1 MTIIVVCL
9 EKFTLQ
15 QSLTDCILISHVVTK
30 NFRNIKMFHS
40 YFPKVIL
47 EALFHLLRKKTDIWT
62 NEIFLFIFSA
72 GPSLK
77 RNVQ

>member
-40 YFPKVIL
+40 YFPKVVL
-47 EALFHLLRKKTDIWT
+47 EALFHLLRKKQ
-62 NEIFLFIFSA
+62 IFGQMKYFYSFFLQV
-72 GPSLK
+72 L
-77 RNVQ
+77 V